1 MKVETALKVI
11 QKESQFL
18 GLGVMETLQFIA
30 QNPLAQPMKT
40 LEAFKVLNPTYQ
52 FPKKTVK
59 NLMTGKEIQIDADTP
74 NCCNPASETYWSM

>member
-1 MKVETALKVI
+1 MKEVTALKVI

-18 GLGVMETLQFIA
+18 GMGFMETMQFIA
-30 QNPLAQPMKT
+30 KNPLAQPMKT
-40 LEAFKVLNPTYQ
+40 LEAFKVLNPGFE

-59 NLMTGKEIQIDADTP
+59 NLMTGKEIKIDADTP

>member
-11 QKESQFL
+11 QKEAFFL
-18 GLGVMETLQFIA
+18 GLSVMETMDFIA
-30 QNPLAQPMKT
+30 KNPLAQPMKT
-40 LEAFKVLNPTYQ
+40 IEAFKVLSPKST

-59 NLMTGKEIQIDADTP
+59 NLMTGKLIEIDADTP